1 MPTGAQFYYSN
12 LFFLIDVGNLSFE
25 YTGYVIKVITPP
37 RHRRNKQRPVNCN
50 TNFLSSLCWNFA
62 FVNFCQV
69 AICVQNIFLHPK
81 SKLEAIL
88 HFLINEKLEQKV
100 TAIVILRG
108 MSFIKQVFQDFV
120 KGLCD
125 DVSLSCLPC
134 LFSQF
139 IFMVVI
145 H

>member
-37 RHRRNKQRPVNCN
+37 RDTGAINRG
-50 TNFLSSLCWNFA
+50 LSTVTQTFYQA
-62 FVNFCQV
+62 FVGILPLSIF

-108 MSFIKQVFQDFV
+108 MSFIKRVY
-120 KGLCD
+120 
-125 DVSLSCLPC
+125 
-134 LFSQF
+134 
-139 IFMVVI
+139 
-145 H
+145 